1 MADFLDELKRRF
13 VRPARPMEDKDV
25 GLVIERLGIMPGHR
39 VFEAGVGS
47 GFLTASLARVVY
59 PDGEVVGVDVAEDRV
74 RAVESNLEA
83 LGPVADVVELVVGD
97 AAEVVRRYEPEVLV
111 LDMPGAERVV
121 EEAPGSVK
129 RVAVYC
135 PFVDSAVRAVEAL
148 EGRGFEVEWLELV
161 ERSWS
166 YEVERGVRPRRFSSH
181 TGFLV
186 FGYG

>member
-1 MADFLDELKRRF
+1 LREFLDELKRRF

-25 GLVIERLGIMPGHR
+25 GFLVEKLGIMPGHR

-59 PDGEVVGVDVAEDRV
+59 PDGKVVGVDVAEDRV
-74 RAVESNLEA
+74 RAVESNLEV
-83 LGPVADVVELVVGD
+83 LGSVADVVELVVGD
-97 AAEVVRRYEPEVLV
+97 AVEVVGRYEPDVLV
-111 LDMPGAERVV
+111 LDMPGAEIVV

-148 EGRGFEVEWLELV
+148 EGKGFEVEWCELV
-161 ERSWS
+161 NRSWS
-166 YEVERGVRPRRFSSH
+166 HDRERGVRPRRFSSH

-186 FGYG
+186 LGYG